1 MLNQIVVLA
10 AKGLRMLNQLSVKLR
25 LTLIVVVPLVVILV
39 LATIALRE
47 MQQLN
52 QGINSLY
59 HDRVVPLRQIK
70 VVSDAYAVTMVDIFH
85 KYRSEQVTARQAQ
98 QALQQARAEAERY
111 WQQYLATELTPDE
124 RRLVSDVERLR
135 QPFYAEADRFTAAIA
150 QNNFTTL
157 MDNNE
162 FNRRLYAVADPLSDA
177 LDALIMLQLDESDRF
192 RVAAEQGFRQNRTV
206 FIGFLLALFI
216 ILAVLGFWVYRSVQR
231 PLHELKT
238 SIQLLGSSL
247 DLRVRAK
254 LAGKDELAEA
264 ATAFNGSMERLQLF
278 FKELDGA
285 IQQLATAAEQM
296 SHISEQVSATS
307 EGQEQQV
314 TMIATAIT
322 QMSSAIQEVAGS
334 ALRTSEQAGEADTL
348 SEQGV
353 SRVELSIQSI
363 RKLSAALDEAGQVIT
378 QLNDESGK
386 ISQVLSVITSI
397 AEQTNLLALNA
408 AIEAARAGEAGRG
421 FAVVADEVR
430 QLATNTQQATESI
443 RGMIDNLQHSSKE
456 AVQAMEN
463 SDRFAKESVS
473 QVSETGDVITQMKN
487 SVGQIVD
494 MNAQVSTATEQQTIV
509 AEEISRN
516 ISDFTTSIAEV
527 THSAKQSAEASD
539 MLARLSSELQQKAA
553 GFKV

>member
-1 MLNQIVVLA
+1 
-10 AKGLRMLNQLSVKLR
+10 MLNQLSVKLR

-70 VVSDAYAVTMVDIFH
+70 VVSDAYAVTMVDTFH
-85 KYRSEQVTARQAQ
+85 KYRSEQVKARQAQ
-98 QALQQARAEAERY
+98 QALQQARTEAERY

-254 LAGKDELAEA
+254 VAGKDELAEA

-363 RKLSAALDEAGQVIT
+363 RKLSAALDEASQVIT

-408 AIEAARAGEAGRG
+408 AIEAGRG